1 MRRNRPA
8 RRMRRGPVAAGRAVQ
23 YVAQAPPGVA
33 STLSDAEL
41 EAYLEL
47 VDAEMEESEALDEG
61 EIFGGSKWKKKHASA
76 KKRRKKAEDKLKA
89 YKEKRAAKKTEREA
103 QAAEAKLKKAE
114 EAEQSEAA
122 EPAPGPSMEDE
133 PPESSAEPV
142 TKRPTA
148 GPTAGPAEDPNE
160 TAELE
165 ALMDQ
170 AAREDEE
177 DRDEFGRPLG
187 PYEPPETIEPTY
199 RSDAQ
204 EQARELAKM
213 QQSLEALMAQA
224 ARKVYQ
230 DEDELGILVQE
241 TSSMLRPPDILDVFA
256 RRLASSLPP
265 HHQHVPMQHGGL
277 SEPGDH
283 QHLVTPRGIH
293 KTYAPDLETHL
304 SETDEL
310 VDQIRESFSRSRW

>member
-1 MRRNRPA
+1 MRRHRPA
-8 RRMRRGPVAAGRAVQ
+8 RRMRRPQRRGPIAAGRPVQ
-23 YVAQAPPGVA
+23 YVVQAPPVVA
-33 STLSDAEL
+33 PSLSDAEL

-47 VDAEMEESEALDEG
+47 VDAEMEESEALEEG
-61 EIFGGSKWKKKHASA
+61 ELFGGSKWKKKHASA
-76 KKRRKKAEDKLKA
+76 KKRRKKAEAKLKS
-89 YKEKRAAKKTEREA
+89 YKEKRAAKKAEREA
-103 QAAEAKLKKAE
+103 QAAEAKLKKVE
-114 EAEQSEAA
+114 EAEQAEAESSA

-133 PPESSAEPV
+133 SPESSAEAAPDQ
-142 TKRPTA
+142 
-148 GPTAGPAEDPNE
+148 PTAGPAEDPNE
-160 TAELE
+160 TA
-165 ALMDQ
+165 D
-170 AAREDEE
+170 
-177 DRDEFGRPLG
+177 
-187 PYEPPETIEPTY
+187 
-199 RSDAQ
+199 
-204 EQARELAKM
+204 
-213 QQSLEALMAQA
+213 LEALMAQA
-224 ARKVYQ
+224 AR
-230 DEDELGILVQE
+230 EDEEDEEDEEYEDEFGILVQE